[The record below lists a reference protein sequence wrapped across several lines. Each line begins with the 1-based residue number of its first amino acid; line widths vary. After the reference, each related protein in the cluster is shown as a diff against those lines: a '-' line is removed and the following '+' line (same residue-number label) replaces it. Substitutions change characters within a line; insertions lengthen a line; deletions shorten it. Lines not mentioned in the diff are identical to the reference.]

1 MTPETIYT
9 PGTNL
14 LTLTRTTLPFD
25 LNPTPNYLYTIT
37 QHLKNNLYAAYDQH
51 NHRYLIIQAN
61 LNNTLRIYDP
71 ENCIFDETTHHDP
84 TPITNLHAAQKALTV
99 KEQLLDTIATSHHIT
114 YEIEA
119 QIRNKLPNNTLNL
132 NNPNTNKHIQN
143 LPALILEIITQHTNQ
158 LTQKTNALINNL
170 ASALTEYTD
179 AAPLPAPELSHV
191 AGQYGDY
198 VSTGGD
204 LLILEGMFITV
215 HDTYKRQQTQPEP
228 QTLQITKIINPDT
241 GLVTLTDP
249 SGATYTGTLD
259 DYGYAPAVTGG
270 NPEPQSRQVTIHP
283 SANTYEQAQAD
294 WAIVYRKTKIMHLTE
309 AATQEYEQLDV
320 APYIDT
326 VTFGRT
332 MWQIA
337 NHNYHHLAL
346 DTNHVLDT
354 LKKQLQ
360 EHLAKTINAYM
371 STDHKIITAQAQE
384 LAEAHRQ
391 LHTQ

>member
-1 MTPETIYT
+1 MTTETIYT
-9 PGTNL
+9 PGTHV
-14 LTLTRTTLPFD
+14 LTHTHNTLPFD

-51 NHRYLIIQAN
+51 NNRHLIIQAN
-61 LNNTLRIYDP
+61 PNNTLRIYDP
-71 ENCIFDETTHHDP
+71 ENYIFDETTHHNP
-84 TPITNLHAAQKALTV
+84 TPITNLHAARKALIT

-132 NNPNTNKHIQN
+132 TNPDTNKHIQN
-143 LPALILEIITQHTNQ
+143 LPALILDTITQHTSR
-158 LTQKTNALINNL
+158 LTQKTNALIDNL
-170 ASALTEYTD
+170 ATALTEYTD
-179 AAPLPAPELSHV
+179 AAPLPTPELSHV

-241 GLVTLTDP
+241 RLVTLTDP
-249 SGATYTGTLD
+249 SGITHTGTLD
-259 DYGYAPAVTGG
+259 DYGYTPAPTEG

-283 SANTYEQAQAD
+283 SATSYEQAQAD
-294 WAIVYRKTKIMHLTE
+294 WAIIHRKTKIMHLTE

-320 APYIDT
+320 TPYIDT
-326 VTFGRT
+326 VTFGRA

-337 NHNYHHLAL
+337 NHNYHHLTL

-360 EHLAKTINAYM
+360 EHLTQTIDTYM
-371 STDHKIITAQAQE
+371 NTDHKIITAQAQE

-391 LHTQ
+391 LHAK

>member
-1 MTPETIYT
+1 MTAHTYT
-9 PGTNL
+9 PGTHI
-14 LTLTRTTLPFD
+14 LTNTHTTLPFD

-51 NHRYLIIQAN
+51 NNRHLIIQTN
-61 LNNTLRIYDP
+61 PNNTLRIYDP
-71 ENCIFDETTHHDP
+71 ENYSFDETTHHNP
-84 TPITNLHAAQKALTV
+84 TPITNLNATQKALTA
-99 KEQLLDTIATSHHIT
+99 KEQLLDTISTSHHIT

-119 QIRNKLPNNTLNL
+119 QLRNKLPTNILNL
-132 NNPNTNKHIQN
+132 TDPNTNKHIQN
-143 LPALILEIITQHTNQ
+143 LPNLILDSITQHASQ
-158 LTQKTNALINNL
+158 LTQKTNTLLDNL
-170 ASALTEYTD
+170 AAALTEYTD
-179 AAPLPAPELSHV
+179 TAPPPTPELSHV
-191 AGQYGDY
+191 SGQYGDY

-228 QTLQITKIINPDT
+228 QTLQITKIINPNT
-241 GLVTLTDP
+241 GLVALTDP

-259 DYGYAPAVTGG
+259 DYGYTPAVTER
-270 NPEPQSRQVTIHP
+270 NPEPQTRQVTIHP
-283 SANTYEQAQAD
+283 NANTYEQAQTD

-360 EHLAKTINAYM
+360 EHLNQTIDTYM
-371 STDHKIITAQAQE
+371 NTDHKIITAQAQE
-384 LAEAHRQ
+384 LTESHHQ
-391 LHTQ
+391 LHSQ

>member
-1 MTPETIYT
+1 MTAHTYT
-9 PGTNL
+9 PGTHI
-14 LTLTRTTLPFD
+14 LTNTHTTLPFD

-51 NHRYLIIQAN
+51 NSRHLIIQTN
-61 LNNTLRIYDP
+61 LDNSLHIYDP
-71 ENCIFDETTHHDP
+71 ENYSFDETTHHNP
-84 TPITNLHAAQKALTV
+84 TPITNLHATQKALTA
-99 KEQLLDTIATSHHIT
+99 KEQLLDTISTSHHIT

-119 QIRNKLPNNTLNL
+119 QLRNKLPTNILNL
-132 NNPNTNKHIQN
+132 TDPNTNKHIQN
-143 LPALILEIITQHTNQ
+143 LPNLILDSITQHASQ
-158 LTQKTNALINNL
+158 LTQKTNTLLDNL
-170 ASALTEYTD
+170 ADALTEYTD
-179 AAPLPAPELSHV
+179 TAPPPAPELSHV
-191 AGQYGDY
+191 SGQYGDY

-215 HDTYKRQQTQPEP
+215 HDTYKRQQTQTGP
-228 QTLQITKIINPDT
+228 QTLQITKIISRDT

-249 SGATYTGTLD
+249 SGVTYTGTLD
-259 DYGYAPAVTGG
+259 DYGYAPAATEG
-270 NPEPQSRQVTIHP
+270 NPEPQTRQVTIHP

-294 WAIVYRKTKIMHLTE
+294 WEIVYRKTKIMHLTE

-320 APYIDT
+320 APYTDT

-337 NHNYHHLAL
+337 NRNYHHLVFAA
-346 DTNHVLDT
+346 NHVLDT

-360 EHLAKTINAYM
+360 EHLTQTINTYM
-371 STDHKIITAQAQE
+371 NTDHKIITTQAHE

-391 LHTQ
+391 LHAQ